1 MRTFTGILAIA
12 ALLTLASAQSVGMVD
27 YERIVNEAQL
37 TQESLRELQA
47 LQQRYQQAFQSLQ
60 ESLILTDEERQ
71 ELANLLMQ
79 PNLNDQQKK
88 RLEALKT
95 TARQRADEL
104 QALRQKANPTETEKA
119 ALERFTQM
127 EARSREALQLLGQ
140 QWGQEFNQQAETR
153 RAQVQKRIREVIAQ
167 VAKEKKIQVVF
178 SAEMVL
184 YCENDL
190 TDEVIKRLN
199 TRAKK

>member
-1 MRTFTGILAIA
+1 MRILAWTLA
-12 ALLTLASAQSVGMVD
+12 VATLLTLACAQSIGVVD

-37 TQESLRELQA
+37 TQESLRELQT

-60 ESLILTDEERQ
+60 ENLILTDEERQ
-71 ELANLLMQ
+71 EFANLLMQ
-79 PNLNDQQKK
+79 PNLNDQQKQ

-95 TARQRADEL
+95 IARQRADEL

-140 QWGQEFNQQAETR
+140 QWSQEFNQQAETR
-153 RAQVQKRIREVIAQ
+153 RSQVQKRIREVIAQ

-178 SAEMVL
+178 STETVL

-199 TRAKK
+199 AKK

>member
-1 MRTFTGILAIA
+1 MRILAWTLA
-12 ALLTLASAQSVGMVD
+12 VATLLTLACAQSIGVVD

-37 TQESLRELQA
+37 TQESLRELQT

-60 ESLILTDEERQ
+60 ENLILTDEERQ
-71 ELANLLMQ
+71 EFANLLMQ
-79 PNLNDQQKK
+79 PNLNDQQKQ

-140 QWGQEFNQQAETR
+140 QWSQEFNQQAETR
-153 RAQVQKRIREVIAQ
+153 RSQVQKRIREVIAQ

-178 SAEMVL
+178 SAEVVF

-199 TRAKK
+199 TKK

>member
-1 MRTFTGILAIA
+1 MRILAWTLA
-12 ALLTLASAQSVGMVD
+12 VATLLTLACAQSIGVVD

-37 TQESLRELQA
+37 TQESLRELQT

-60 ESLILTDEERQ
+60 ENLILTDEERQ
-71 ELANLLMQ
+71 EFANLLMQ
-79 PNLNDQQKK
+79 PNLNDQQKQ

-140 QWGQEFNQQAETR
+140 QWSQEFNQQAETR
-153 RAQVQKRIREVIAQ
+153 RSQVQKRIREVIAQ

-178 SAEMVL
+178 SAEAVF

-199 TRAKK
+199 TKK